1 MTYDFDYYSGADLKY
16 PSKPTKPTLGRNPTA
31 VDARAFADALE
42 EYKRDLESYK
52 EDKSYYNDRVGAR
65 MKEYREKI
73 MKDYGMCR
81 QEFDVI
87 WNKAWEYGHASGL
100 SEVHYHFDSLFDF
113 VKEYNKS
120 MKGE

>member
-1 MTYDFDYYSGADLKY
+1 MSYDFDYYSGADLKY

-42 EYKRDLESYK
+42 EYERALESYK
-52 EDKSYYNDRVGAR
+52 EDKSYYNECVGAR
-65 MKEYREKI
+65 MNELREKL

-87 WNKAWEYGHASGL
+87 WNKAWEFGNGL
-100 SEVHYHFDSLFDF
+100 SEVYFHFDSLFDF
-113 VKEYNKS
+113 VIKYNNA
-120 MKGE
+120 MKGI